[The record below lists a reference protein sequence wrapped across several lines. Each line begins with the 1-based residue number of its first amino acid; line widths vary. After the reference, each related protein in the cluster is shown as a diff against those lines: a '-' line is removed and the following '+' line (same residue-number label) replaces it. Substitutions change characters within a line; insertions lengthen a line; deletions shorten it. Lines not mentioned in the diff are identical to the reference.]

1 MLQPW
6 DAYLIYNSIKLHF
19 ESDSYDA
26 LKYSFKTSAKQKS
39 FFQRKDKYFFA
50 KLAKKYP
57 NKEILIDFLVA
68 NFASLDANKC
78 WAGNLVEQSADDNY
92 KKYLKKIESMSYFF
106 GDQIDRLVTHCNGS
120 DLSFDDLFRSNN
132 GAHPRIA
139 TLVMDKTIE
148 FETLVVLDIMVN
160 FMKHSKIT
168 ETILWPEFSKKT
180 LKFKPFLK
188 QKVNVKKLREIVLL
202 SFTNR
207 E

>member
-1 MLQPW
+1 MQPW
-6 DAYLIYNSIKLHF
+6 DVYLIYNSVKLHF

-26 LKYSFKTSAKQKS
+26 IKYSFKTSATQKS

-57 NKEILIDFLVA
+57 DKQILIDFLVA
-68 NFASLDANKC
+68 NFASLDTGKC

-92 KKYLKKIESMSYFF
+92 KFYLRRIESMSYFF
-106 GDQIDRLVTHCNGS
+106 GDQVDRLVEQCKGS
-120 DLSFDDLFRSNN
+120 GLSFDDLFKSEN

-148 FETLVVLDIMVN
+148 LETLVVLDIMVG
-160 FMKHSKIT
+160 FMKRSKIT
-168 ETILWPEFSKKT
+168 ETILWPEFSKKV

-188 QKVNVKKLREIVLL
+188 QKVDIKKLRQIVLL
-202 SFTNR
+202 GFTNR